1 MASLDVHGQGAPPAD
16 LVVRGAHVW
25 TVDGARPEARAVAV
39 RGERIVLVGA
49 DEDVRPLIGPKTRVV
64 EGRGRLVLPGLHDGH
79 THFVNSGREVGQL
92 DLKDAATPEELGRRI
107 AEYARTKPSG
117 AWITGGNWDHD
128 KFPGGE
134 LPTAAL
140 IDRYV
145 SDRPVFVTRYDGHMS
160 VGNTM
165 ALRAGGVSAET
176 ADPEGGAIVRKPGT
190 REPAGVLKDAAIP
203 LVARAI
209 PEPSAAE
216 WAAAARQA
224 FAEARRLG
232 LTTIHDMLEG
242 QAHLKAYETVRAE
255 GGQTARIY
263 GRWPIADW
271 KWLADRLRRQ
281 GAGDDLFTLRSVKG
295 FADGSIGSSTALFFE
310 PYADD
315 PRNVGLPSDHK
326 DRLVEWGL
334 AADAAGLQLS
344 LHAIGDRAI
353 SDVLDLFERLA
364 RTNGPR
370 DRRPRVEHD
379 QHTHPRDFAR
389 HVPLGAIAS
398 VQPYHAIDDG
408 RFLER
413 RIGRQRSLSTYAF
426 RSFLDHGV
434 RLAFGSDWPVAPL
447 DPMLGLDAAVNRR
460 TLDGK
465 HPDGWFPEQKVTLAE
480 AVRAYTLD
488 AAYAAFL
495 DDRTGSLTPGK
506 YADLVVLDTDLFA
519 VPADRIK
526 DAKVDLTMLAGRVVY
541 ERGR

>member
-1 MASLDVHGQGAPPAD
+1 
-16 LVVRGAHVW
+16 
-25 TVDGARPEARAVAV
+25 
-39 RGERIVLVGA
+39 
-49 DEDVRPLIGPKTRVV
+49 
-64 EGRGRLVLPGLHDGH
+64 
-79 THFVNSGREVGQL
+79 
-92 DLKDAATPEELGRRI
+92 
-107 AEYARTKPSG
+107 
-117 AWITGGNWDHD
+117 
-128 KFPGGE
+128 
-134 LPTAAL
+134 
-140 IDRYV
+140 
-145 SDRPVFVTRYDGHMS
+145 MS

-176 ADPEGGAIVRKPGT
+176 ADPEGGAIVRKAGT

-209 PEPSAAE
+209 PEPSDAE

-242 QAHLKAYETVRAE
+242 QAHLKAYETVRAA

-263 GRWPIADW
+263 GRWPIGDW
-271 KWLADRLRRQ
+271 QWLAERVRKQ
-281 GAGDDLFTLRSVKG
+281 GTGDDLFTLRSVKG

-326 DRLVEWGL
+326 DELVAWGL

-353 SDVLDLFERLA
+353 ADVLDLFDRLG
-364 RTNGPR
+364 RTNGRR

-408 RFLER
+408 RFLEK

-434 RLAFGSDWPVAPL
+434 RMAFGSDWPVAPL
-447 DPMLGLDAAVNRR
+447 DPMLGLDAAVNRQ

-465 HPDGWFPEQKVTLAE
+465 HPGGWFPEQKVTLAQ
-480 AVRAYTLD
+480 AIRAYTLD
-488 AAYAAFL
+488 AAYAAFME
-495 DDRTGSLTPGK
+495 DRTGSLTPGK

-541 ERGR
+541 ERTR